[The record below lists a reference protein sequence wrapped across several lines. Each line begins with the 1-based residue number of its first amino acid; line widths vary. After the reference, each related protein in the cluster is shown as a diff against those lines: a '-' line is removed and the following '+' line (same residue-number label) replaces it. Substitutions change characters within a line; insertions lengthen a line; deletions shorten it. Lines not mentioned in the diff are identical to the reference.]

1 MNKLSTYSKRNK
13 LYQAF
18 RELGCAIR
26 TLFLLNYLSDEEL
39 RSTIQAA
46 TNKSEPFNGFTKW
59 LSFGGDGVIAEN
71 NREKQKKTIKY
82 NHLVAN
88 CLIFYNVFQLTH
100 ILHEYMQEGNQ
111 LDEDALSE
119 LSPYLTFHVN
129 RFGKYRLDSDR
140 CPPDLKFDIPVSP
153 SQVETVG

>member
-1 MNKLSTYSKRNK
+1 MERQNV
-13 LYQAF
+13 
-18 RELGCAIR
+18 
-26 TLFLLNYLSDEEL
+26 
-39 RSTIQAA
+39 
-46 TNKSEPFNGFTKW
+46 FTKW

-88 CLIFYNVFQLTH
+88 CLIFYNVFQLTQ

-119 LSPYLTFHVN
+119 LSPYLTFHIN
-129 RFGKYRLDSDR
+129 RFGEYRLNSDR
-140 CPPDLKFDIPVSP
+140 RPPDLKFDIPVSP
-153 SQVETVG
+153 SQLETVS